1 MSFYEDKVLI
11 RENGENQNIIQNGAF
26 CDKLALDPSRRVRY
40 ATRSLEASG
49 VWEPR
54 RLGRGPDAL
63 HSGLSCISRDI
74 LGVYVNS

>member
-1 MSFYEDKVLI
+1 MRGK
-11 RENGENQNIIQNGAF
+11 GKNQNIKQNGAF
-26 CDKLALDPSRRVRY
+26 CDKLALDPSRGVRY
-40 ATRSLEASG
+40 ATRSSEASG

-63 HSGLSCISRDI
+63 HSGLSYISLDI